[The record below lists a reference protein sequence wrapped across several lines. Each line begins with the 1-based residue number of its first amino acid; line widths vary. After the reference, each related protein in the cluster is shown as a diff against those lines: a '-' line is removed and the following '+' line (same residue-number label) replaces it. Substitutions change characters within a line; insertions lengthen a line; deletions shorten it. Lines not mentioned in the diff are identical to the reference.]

1 MLEQGVILPNIHFER
16 PNKRILFKQV
26 IVPTTVMPWPEGV
39 QRRASVNSFGYGG
52 TNAHAIVEAFV
63 APPQQ
68 PRDNGLDG
76 APNDRSMG
84 SFPRRLFVLTGRES
98 KAVQEMCKK
107 YASYVEGVGTMANPD
122 IKFDNLAYTLGR
134 AQSKLEWAVSHV
146 ASDFEEL
153 GRKLSTADM
162 KPTRSSKTRVGFV
175 FTGQGAQWP
184 RMGLGLMEYR
194 TYRESVEAA
203 DEYLSQHLGCRWSVI
218 EELEK
223 HGKESLIGAPEFAQP
238 LCTIIQ
244 VAMVDLLRSWQV
256 RPRAVVGHSSGE
268 IAAAYCTGAITKQ
281 AAWQIAFQRGRECA
295 SLKMRA
301 PELQGAMLVAGLSA
315 EAVKPYLDAFVPGH
329 INVACINSPNLV
341 TISGDAPEIRELL
354 AVLSADNIFA
364 RELPVEN
371 AYHSP
376 HMELLA
382 ETYLHSIAD
391 VIVQEED
398 ASTDM
403 EMISSVTGQ
412 LVKPAELTPQYW
424 VRNLVSPVLFSDAV
438 TAMLRGSKKTFR
450 RKTEPAVNFLLE
462 LGPHA
467 TLQKPLLDI
476 AKSEMSRGVGYTSML
491 LRGKDAFDS
500 VMTAAG
506 DLFRH
511 GYPVDISAVNNIQQ
525 ECRIL
530 VDLPAYPWNRSNKYW
545 AVSRTMD
552 NYLHRASRH
561 HGLLGVE
568 RMESDDLNP
577 AWINLLDFQENP
589 WIREHVVH
597 GAILYPG
604 AGFLVMAIEAAR
616 QLARSDREV
625 ANVILRD
632 VRIVKALVIKEE
644 ERLPEIMTRF
654 WRSESLSDGEWS
666 GSWRFEISSA
676 KDRVVEQH
684 AMGQIMLDY
693 SPVDPY
699 LSPASTLVHEAR
711 KVEYAK
717 LMETSVDTMEKTDF
731 YDASKDAGLAYGP
744 DFQGIIDMTRGSNS
758 CCWSIEVTDRRT
770 STPDH
775 SESEHLI
782 HPTTLDAIVHSMFGA
797 MNKGKDF
804 QNAALPIAFDSII
817 ISARMPADAGTLLSG
832 FTVTTELKER
842 EIVADIYVSS
852 RDWTQS
858 LVQIEGLHCTELP
871 SQHTEVVAVTPRSAL
886 LGSIEFRPCIDLL
899 DERSLKSYVTE
910 NCSHGS
916 STDTQSSEFS
926 ERLRNAV
933 AQVRNDQRKSV
944 NILEKMNV

>member
-76 APNDRSMG
+76 APNDRSVG

-256 RPRAVVGHSSGE
+256 RPTAVVGHSSGE

-545 AVSRTMD
+545 AVSRTMH

>member
-26 IVPTTVMPWPEGV
+26 IVPTTLMPWPEGV

-63 APPQQ
+63 ALPQQ
-68 PRDNGLDG
+68 PRDNGLHG
-76 APNDRSMG
+76 APNNRSVG

-98 KAVQEMCKK
+98 NAVQELCKK

-134 AQSKLEWAVSHV
+134 GQSKLEWAVSHA

-153 GRKLSTADM
+153 GRKLSATDI
-162 KPTRSSKTRVGFV
+162 KPTRSSNTRVGFV

-223 HGKESLIGAPEFAQP
+223 HGEESLIGAPEFAQP

-256 RPRAVVGHSSGE
+256 HPTAVVGHSSGE

-301 PELQGAMLVAGLSA
+301 PELQGAMLVVGLSA
-315 EAVKPYLDAFVPGH
+315 EAVKPYLDVFGPGH

-354 AVLSADNIFA
+354 TVLSADNIFA
-364 RELPVEN
+364 RKLPVEN

-376 HMELLA
+376 HMEVLA

-438 TAMLRGSKKTFR
+438 TAMLRGSKKTYR

-462 LGPHA
+462 LGPHS

-476 AKSEMSRGVGYTSML
+476 AKSEIPRGVGYTSML

-506 DLFRH
+506 DLYCH
-511 GYPVDISAVNNIQQ
+511 GCPVDISAVNNIQQ

-530 VDLPAYPWNRSNKYW
+530 VDLPTYPWSRSNEYW
-545 AVSRTMD
+545 AVSRTMH

-568 RMESDDLNP
+568 RVESDNLNP
-577 AWINLLDFQENP
+577 AWMNLLDFQENP

-654 WRSESLSDGEWS
+654 WRSDSVSDGEWS
-666 GSWRFEISSA
+666 GSWKFEISSA
-676 KDRVVEQH
+676 KGRVVEQH
-684 AMGQIMLDY
+684 ATGQIMLDY

-744 DFQGIIDMTRGSNS
+744 DFQGIVDMTRGNNS
-758 CCWSIEVTDRRT
+758 CCWSIQVTDRGA
-770 STPDH
+770 STPGH
-775 SESEHLI
+775 FESEHLI

-804 QNAALPIAFDSII
+804 QGAALPIAFDTVI
-817 ISARMPADAGTLLSG
+817 ISARMPADAGTALSG
-832 FTVTTELKER
+832 FTVTTESKER

-852 RDWTQS
+852 KDWTQS

-871 SQHTEVVAVTPRSAL
+871 SQHSKVVAATPRSAP
-886 LGSIEFRPCIDLL
+886 LGRIEFRPYIDLL
-899 DERSLKSYVTE
+899 DERSLKSYVTD
-910 NCSHGS
+910 NCSHGP
-916 STDTQSSEFS
+916 STDTQPAEFS

-933 AQVRNDQRKSV
+933 AQVRND
-944 NILEKMNV
+944 